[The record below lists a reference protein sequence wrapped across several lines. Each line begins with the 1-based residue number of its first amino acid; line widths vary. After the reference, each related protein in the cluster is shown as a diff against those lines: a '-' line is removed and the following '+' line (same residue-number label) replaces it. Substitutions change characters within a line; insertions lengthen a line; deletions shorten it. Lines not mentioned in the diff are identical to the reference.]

1 MSTSTSSLK
10 SHTKKNVLT
19 EKLGFSK
26 TVLAPSPVS
35 PPDSYM
41 TMKHTAASCSEGDL
55 QLYYFTAVRQLEQS
69 ERLYLYLSIWALVS
83 EQRERVMMG
92 EPNGGD
98 VCLLFVFSALLH
110 FSLTSAFSLAER
122 GVQEALG

>member
-10 SHTKKNVLT
+10 SHTKQNVLA
-19 EKLGFSK
+19 EKSGFSK
-26 TVLAPSPVS
+26 SVLALRPVS
-35 PPDSYM
+35 PTDSYM
-41 TMKHTAASCSEGDL
+41 TMKHTAASCSTISL
-55 QLYYFTAVRQLEQS
+55 QLGGWSKVRDCTCISLFE
-69 ERLYLYLSIWALVS
+69 LWLVS
-83 EQRERVMMG
+83 RERVMMG

-98 VCLLFVFSALLH
+98 VCLLFVFSALVH